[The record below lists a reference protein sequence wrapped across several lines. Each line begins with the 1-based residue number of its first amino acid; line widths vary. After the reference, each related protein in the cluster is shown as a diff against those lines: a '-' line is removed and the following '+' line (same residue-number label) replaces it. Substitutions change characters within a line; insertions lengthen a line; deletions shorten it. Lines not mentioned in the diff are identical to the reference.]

1 MDLPFVS
8 VVVLTANSM
17 AHVAGCLGTMMDQ
30 SYQNYH
36 ILVVDSNSSDNTIQ
50 FIRSHFP
57 QVQVLSLDE
66 NLGYRKGNALG
77 MRRAEGDY
85 VVICNHDVEVER
97 DWLATLV
104 QAMEQDPSLGV
115 VTPKILFFDNRDTI
129 NEAGNTLHY
138 TGTYGSR
145 GIGRPEQE
153 FNQPEELAAMS
164 GCCFMIRRS
173 VLDQTGGFS
182 TDFDHLDTGWHA
194 SFEDVDLAW
203 RTQLLGYRIGYVPT
217 SIIYHKY
224 QRKPITPERFCSFEW
239 GRHLMV
245 LRNYSVKS
253 LALLMPVLVLL
264 EVLTWA
270 YAAVKGRRWLRAKW
284 KEWIWILTHAAT
296 IRGMR
301 ARVQS
306 SRVVSDRVILERMS
320 PTIPIA
326 HLVTWLR
333 WGNHVER
340 ILNTIFSAYYRVV
353 LLFLR

>member
-1 MDLPFVS
+1 MGLPFVS

-36 ILVVDSNSSDNTIQ
+36 ILVVDSNSSDNTVQ

-77 MRRAEGDY
+77 MRMAEGDY

-97 DWLATLV
+97 DWLAALV
-104 QAMEQDPSLGV
+104 QAMEQDPSLGI
-115 VTPKILFFDNRDTI
+115 VTPKILFYDNRDAI

-173 VLDQTGGFS
+173 VLDQTSGLS
-182 TDFDHLDTGWHA
+182 ADFDHLDPRWHA

-203 RTQLLGYRIGYVPT
+203 RTQLLGYRIAYVPR
-217 SIIYHKY
+217 SVIYHKH
-224 QRKPITPERFCSFEW
+224 QRKPVTPQMFCSYEW

-245 LRNYSVKS
+245 LRNYSAKS
-253 LALLMPVLVLL
+253 LALLAPLLVLL
-264 EVLTWA
+264 EALTWV
-270 YAAVKGRRWLRAKW
+270 YAAVKGSAWLRAKW
-284 KEWIWILTHAAT
+284 KEWIWILTHATT
-296 IRGMR
+296 ILDMR
-301 ARVQS
+301 TRVQS
-306 SRVVSDRVILERMS
+306 SRVVSDRVIVERMS

-326 HLVTWLR
+326 HLVPWPR
-333 WGNHVER
+333 WRTHVER
-340 ILNTIFSAYYRVV
+340 ILNMIFSAYYRVI
-353 LLFLR
+353 LLLPR